1 MILIVIVNIKTSNYR
16 GRYNK
21 KATICFIVLY
31 NLYIDK

>member
-1 MILIVIVNIKTSNYR
+1 MILVVIVNVKPPNYR

-21 KATICFIVLY
+21 KVTICFIVLY